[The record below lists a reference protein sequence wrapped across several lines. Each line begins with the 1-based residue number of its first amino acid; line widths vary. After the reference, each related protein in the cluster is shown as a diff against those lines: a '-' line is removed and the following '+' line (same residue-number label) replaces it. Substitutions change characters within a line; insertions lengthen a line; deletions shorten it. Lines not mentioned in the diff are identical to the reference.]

1 MSELLIIIIV
11 IASLVLILT
20 FLLSFIVKKTNN
32 LMKNVFVDRMSE
44 FDFLL
49 EDKEK
54 KVDELNDNIKKKTEI
69 IQELEEKVKGLK
81 SDSIAKKDDMVMPK
95 FTDFEDGNILYN
107 YKVIKRSF
115 NYNPVDVLNKFISNN
130 SKDDILAYETIKRI
144 RSYFSFDVI
153 YKIGLYQPNE
163 QLDIIKSL
171 LDEKEFSIIEE
182 CIPKGKFNLKKF
194 VDKLDEQIIKKDPI
208 IKVLVSNESE
218 NYNNLDKNVVTIY
231 DSKITEGFKIVYKG
245 VIYDYSI

>member
-1 MSELLIIIIV
+1 MSELLIIVIV

-20 FLLSFIVKKTNN
+20 FLLSFIVKNTNN

-54 KVDELNDNIKKKTEI
+54 KVDELNDDIKKKTEI
-69 IQELEEKVKGLK
+69 VEALEEKAKEFDNNDKV
-81 SDSIAKKDDMVMPK
+81 KKDEMVMPK
-95 FTDFEDGNILYN
+95 FTDFEDGNIFYN
-107 YKVIKRSF
+107 YKVIKKAF
-115 NYNPVDVLNKFISNN
+115 NYDPVEILNKFL
-130 SKDDILAYETIKRI
+130 SKNKGEEIEEYEILKTIRN
-144 RSYFSFDVI
+144 YFSFDVI
-153 YKIGLYQPNE
+153 YKISLYQPNE
-163 QLDIIKSL
+163 QLEIIKSL
-171 LDEKEFSIIEE
+171 LSDKEFSIIEE
-182 CIPKGKFNLKKF
+182 YVPKGKFNLKRF

-208 IKVLVSNESE
+208 IKVLVSSE
-218 NYNNLDKNVVTIY
+218 DMNFNNLDKNIVTVY

>member
-20 FLLSFIVKKTNN
+20 FLLSFIVKKTNS
-32 LMKNVFVDRMSE
+32 LMKNIFVDRMSE

-69 IQELEEKVKGLK
+69 VQELEEKVKGF
-81 SDSIAKKDDMVMPK
+81 DNNDVVKKDDMVMPK
-95 FTDFEDGNILYN
+95 FTDFEDGNIFYN
-107 YKVIKRSF
+107 YKVIKKSF
-115 NYNPVDVLNKFISNN
+115 NYNPVEVLNKFLSNN
-130 SKDDILAYETIKRI
+130 NDDIIDYETIKKI
-144 RSYFSFDVI
+144 RSYFTFDAL

-163 QLDIIKSL
+163 QLDIIMSL
-171 LDEKEFSIIEE
+171 LDENEISIVKEYLSKEN
-182 CIPKGKFNLKKF
+182 FNLKKF
-194 VDKLDEQIIKKDPI
+194 IDKLDELIIKKDPI
-208 IKVLVSNESE
+208 IKVIVSNENE
-218 NYNNLDKNVVTIY
+218 NYNNLDKNIVTIY
-231 DSKITEGFKIVYKG
+231 DSEITEGFKIVYKG